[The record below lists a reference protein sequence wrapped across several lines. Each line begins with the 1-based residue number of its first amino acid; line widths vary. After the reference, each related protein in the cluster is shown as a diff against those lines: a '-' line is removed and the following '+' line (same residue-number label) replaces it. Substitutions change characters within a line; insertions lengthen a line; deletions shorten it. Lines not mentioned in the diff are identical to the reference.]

1 MDPHVGSRMP
11 SDVRSARSA
20 TLVKSPV
27 LSRHMS
33 FWCLNILESSW
44 IIVNLH
50 YLVGGIPTPLKNMK
64 VSCSHKAGGVLTR
77 STRSRRPRASKKRD
91 SHQSHQEKR
100 KAEWSADWI
109 KKKLPARQDMVS
121 THKSNPKHAIGRE
134 RHGNLPALYVA
145 WSMDFPIT
153 FAFLGNFAR
162 HGRSVR
168 EFLGDD
174 VEGFPNHS
182 GIASWS
188 QIFGLKSH
196 SSVPSGK
203 P

>member
-1 MDPHVGSRMP
+1 MRTGVVTGLLRCAITCHW
-11 SDVRSARSA
+11 
-20 TLVKSPV
+20 LVVS
-27 LSRHMS
+27 
-33 FWCLNILESSW
+33 
-44 IIVNLH
+44 
-50 YLVGGIPTPLKNMK
+50 TPLKNI
-64 VSCSHKAGGVLTR
+64 SQLFTQGGRRSHSQHAVTQTTGIEETR
-77 STRSRRPRASKKRD
+77 LASESSRKEKK
-91 SHQSHQEKR
+91 
-100 KAEWSADWI
+100 EWSADWI
-109 KKKLPARQDMVS
+109 KKKLPVRQDMVS
-121 THKSNPKHAIGRE
+121 THESNPKHAIGRK

-145 WSMDFPIT
+145 WSMDFSIT
-153 FAFLGNFAR
+153 FAFLRNFAR